1 MAHRAPFPEDD
12 PMKSLRFAALAA
24 LALTCAVPAAALA
37 QQIPVVPG
45 DYVSVS
51 SIAVDDGHDL
61 EYINHLAGLWRK
73 GQDFAVKQ
81 GWITGYEILTN
92 EFKRQG
98 EPDYYLI
105 TRFAKFADPAEEQKR
120 EDAYNAYMATTNEQ
134 MQAGSADRSKY
145 RHQMGTMLMRS
156 WKWRN

>member
-1 MAHRAPFPEDD
+1 
-12 PMKSLRFAALAA
+12 MKSLRFAAMAAVA
-24 LALTCAVPAAALA
+24 LACAAPVAVSA
-37 QQIPVVPG
+37 QQYPVVPG

-51 SIAVDDGHDL
+51 MISVDDGHDL
-61 EYINHLAGLWRK
+61 EYINHLAGMWRK
-73 GQDFAVKQ
+73 GQDFALKQ

-92 EFKRQG
+92 EFKRAG

-120 EDAYNAYMATTNEQ
+120 EDAYTAYMATTNTQ
-134 MQAGSADRSKY
+134 LQAASADRAKY
-145 RHQMGTMLMRS
+145 RHQMGSTLMRS

>member
-1 MAHRAPFPEDD
+1 
-12 PMKSLRFAALAA
+12 MKSLRFAAMAAVA
-24 LALTCAVPAAALA
+24 LACAIPAAASA
-37 QQIPVVPG
+37 QEIPVVPG

-51 SIAVDDGHDL
+51 MISVDDGHDL
-61 EYINHLAGLWRK
+61 DYINHLAGLWRK

-92 EFKRQG
+92 EFRRAG

-105 TRFAKFADPAEEQKR
+105 T
-120 EDAYNAYMATTNEQ
+120 YMATTNAQ
-134 MQAGSADRSKY
+134 LQAASADRAKY
-145 RHQMGTMLMRS
+145 RHQMGSILMRS

>member
-1 MAHRAPFPEDD
+1 
-12 PMKSLRFAALAA
+12 MKSLRFAAMAAVA
-24 LALTCAVPAAALA
+24 LACAAPVAAIA

-45 DYVSVS
+45 DYVTVS
-51 SIAVDDGHDL
+51 MISVDDGHDL
-61 EYINHLAGLWRK
+61 DYINHLAGMWRK
-73 GQDFAVKQ
+73 GQDYALKQ

-92 EFKRQG
+92 ENKRPG

-120 EDAYNAYMATTNEQ
+120 EDAYTAYMAMTNTQLE
-134 MQAGSADRSKY
+134 AASADRAKY
-145 RHQMGTMLMRS
+145 RTQMGSMLLRS